1 MSRPI
6 FLGGLLSL
14 LLLTLVGCATQTL
27 APTELAVDG
36 ELIRHGRFALRAEA
50 PNQAPEAVQGGFAWR
65 DANGR
70 LTLDLSNPF
79 GNILAR
85 VLVQPDQATLTQP
98 NGEVLRATDPDG
110 LVQKAIGQRV
120 PVRDLRQWLRVPLRA
135 VPSMQQI
142 KRDDQGRII
151 AFEQNGWMVELTRF
165 DAQGPRLLV
174 LSRAEASQ
182 QIVIRLIVD
191 TP

>member
-1 MSRPI
+1 M
-6 FLGGLLSL
+6 L
-14 LLLTLVGCATQTL
+14 LLALVGCATQTSTS
-27 APTELAVDG
+27 PELTPGG
-36 ELIRHGRFALRAEA
+36 EFVRHGRFALRAEE
-50 PNQAPEAVQGGFAWR
+50 PNQAPEAVQGGFSWR
-65 DANGR
+65 DTNGR

-85 VLVQPDQATLTQP
+85 VLVEPGQATLTQP
-98 NGEVLRATDPDG
+98 SGEVLRATDPDG

-120 PVRDLRQWLRVPLRA
+120 PVRDLRQWLRTPLRA

-142 KRDDQGRII
+142 NRDDQGRIV
-151 AFEQNGWMVELTRF
+151 AFEQNGWAVELTRF

>member
-1 MSRPI
+1 MV
-6 FLGGLLSL
+6 LA
-14 LLLTLVGCATQTL
+14 GCATQTS
-27 APTELAVDG
+27 PTPEGVSG
-36 ELIRHGRFALRAEA
+36 SEFVRNGRFALRAEE

-85 VLVQPDQATLTQP
+85 VLLEPGQATLTQA

-120 PVRDLRQWLRVPLRA
+120 PVRDLRQWLRSPLRA
-135 VPSMQQI
+135 LPTMQQI
-142 KRDDQGRII
+142 NRDDQGRIV
-151 AFEQNGWMVELTRF
+151 AFEQNGWTVELTRF

>member
-1 MSRPI
+1 MSGRLFI
-6 FLGGLLSL
+6 GGLLSAL
-14 LLLTLVGCATQTL
+14 LMVLAGCATQTS
-27 APTELAVDG
+27 PTPEGVSG
-36 ELIRHGRFALRAEA
+36 SEFVRNGRFALRAEE

-85 VLVQPDQATLTQP
+85 VLVEPGQATLTQA

-120 PVRDLRQWLRVPLRA
+120 PVRDLRQWLRSPLRA
-135 VPSMQQI
+135 LPAMQQI
-142 KRDDQGRII
+142 NRDDQGRIV
-151 AFEQNGWMVELTRF
+151 AFEQNGWTVELTRF

>member
-1 MSRPI
+1 LSRPL
-6 FLGGLLSL
+6 FFVGLFGVL
-14 LLLTLVGCATQTL
+14 LMALAGCATQT
-27 APTELAVDG
+27 PTTPEWVAGG
-36 ELIRHGRFALRAEA
+36 EFVRHGRFSLRAEA

-65 DANGR
+65 DGNGR

-85 VLVQPDQATLTQP
+85 VIVEPTQATLTQP

-135 VPSMQQI
+135 LPAMQQI
-142 KRDDQGRII
+142 SRDEQGRIV
-151 AFEQNGWMVELTRF
+151 AFEQNGWTVELTRF

-174 LSRAEASQ
+174 LSRGEASQ
-182 QIVIRLIVD
+182 QVVIRLIVD

>member
-1 MSRPI
+1 MSSRL
-6 FLGGLLSL
+6 FFVGLFSL
-14 LLLTLVGCATQTL
+14 LLLVLTGCATQT
-27 APTELAVDG
+27 PRTSELTASGDFV
-36 ELIRHGRFALRAEA
+36 RNGRFSLRAEA

-65 DANGR
+65 DGNGR

-85 VLVQPDQATLTQP
+85 VIVEPNQASLTQP

-120 PVRDLRQWLRVPLRA
+120 PVRDLRQWLRAPLRELPA
-135 VPSMQQI
+135 MQQI
-142 KRDDQGRII
+142 KRDDQGRIV
-151 AFEQNGWMVELTRF
+151 AFEQNGWTVELTRF

-174 LSRAEASQ
+174 LSRAESNQ
-182 QIVIRLIVD
+182 YIVIRLIVD

>member
-1 MSRPI
+1 MSRPF

>member
-1 MSRPI
+1 MSRPL
-6 FLGGLLSL
+6 FFAGLLST
-14 LLLTLVGCATQTL
+14 LLLTLVGCATQ
-27 APTELAVDG
+27 APTPPELVVGG
-36 ELIRHGRFALRAEA
+36 EFVRHGRFALRSEA

-85 VLVQPDQATLTQP
+85 VNVEPNQATLTQP

-120 PVRDLRQWLRVPLRA
+120 PVRDLRQWLRAPLRA
-135 VPSMQQI
+135 LPAMQQI
-142 KRDDQGRII
+142 KRDDQGRIV
-151 AFEQNGWMVELTRF
+151 AFEQNGWAVALTRF

-174 LSRAEASQ
+174 LSRAEANQ

>member
-1 MSRPI
+1 MSRPL
-6 FLGGLLSL
+6 FFGGLLSVFL
-14 LLLTLVGCATQTL
+14 LALAGCATQT
-27 APTELAVDG
+27 PTTSEQVVGG
-36 ELIRHGRFALRAEA
+36 EFVRYGRFALRAEA
-50 PNQAPEAVQGGFAWR
+50 PNQAPEAVQGGFTWR

-85 VLVQPDQATLTQP
+85 VSVEPNQATLTQP

-110 LVQKAIGQRV
+110 LVQNAIGQRV
-120 PVRDLRQWLRVPLRA
+120 PVRDLRQWLRAPLPA
-135 VPSMQQI
+135 LPGMQQV
-142 KRDDQGRII
+142 KRDDQGRIV
-151 AFEQNGWMVELTRF
+151 AFEQNGWTVELTRF

-174 LSRAEASQ
+174 LSRTEASQ
-182 QIVIRLIVD
+182 QIMIRLIVD

>member
-1 MSRPI
+1 MSGRLL
-6 FLGGLLSL
+6 FGGLLTAL
-14 LLLTLVGCATQTL
+14 LVVLGGCATQTP
-27 APTELAVDG
+27 ATPEVAVDG
-36 ELIRHGRFALRAEA
+36 ELVRYGRFALRAEA
-50 PNQAPEAVQGGFAWR
+50 PSQAPEAVQGGFAWR

-85 VLVQPDQATLTQP
+85 VMVEPHQATLTQP

-135 VPSMQQI
+135 LPTMQQI
-142 KRDDQGRII
+142 KRDDQGRIV
-151 AFEQNGWMVELTRF
+151 AFEQNGWTVELARF

>member
-1 MSRPI
+1 MNGRLL
-6 FLGGLLSL
+6 FGGLLTAL
-14 LLLTLVGCATQTL
+14 LVVLGGCATQTP
-27 APTELAVDG
+27 ATPEVAVDG
-36 ELIRHGRFALRAEA
+36 ELVRHGRFALRAEA

-85 VLVQPDQATLTQP
+85 VMVEPHQATLTQP

-120 PVRDLRQWLRVPLRA
+120 PVRDLRQWLRAPLRA
-135 VPSMQQI
+135 LPSMQQI
-142 KRDDQGRII
+142 KRDDQGRIV
-151 AFEQNGWMVELTRF
+151 AFEQNGWTVELARF

>member
-1 MSRPI
+1 MSRPL
-6 FLGGLLSL
+6 FFAGLLST
-14 LLLTLVGCATQTL
+14 LLLTLVGCATQT
-27 APTELAVDG
+27 PTTPELVVGG
-36 ELIRHGRFALRAEA
+36 EFVRHGRFALRAEA

-85 VLVQPDQATLTQP
+85 VNVEPNQATLTQP
-98 NGEVLRATDPDG
+98 NGEVMRATDPDG

-120 PVRDLRQWLRVPLRA
+120 PVRDLRQWLRAPLRA
-135 VPSMQQI
+135 LPAMQQI
-142 KRDDQGRII
+142 KRDDQGRIV
-151 AFEQNGWMVELTRF
+151 AFEQNGWAVALTRF

-174 LSRAEASQ
+174 LSRAEANQ

>member
-1 MSRPI
+1 MSGRL
-6 FLGGLLSL
+6 FLGGLFTAL
-14 LLLTLVGCATQTL
+14 LMVLAGCATQT
-27 APTELAVDG
+27 PTSPEGVSG
-36 ELIRHGRFALRAEA
+36 SEFVRNGRFALRAEE
-50 PNQAPEAVQGGFAWR
+50 PNQAPEAVQGGFVWR
-65 DANGR
+65 DANSR

-85 VLVQPDQATLTQP
+85 VVVEPGQATLTQAS
-98 NGEVLRATDPDG
+98 GEVLRATDPDG

-120 PVRDLRQWLRVPLRA
+120 PVRDLRQWLRSPLRA
-135 VPSMQQI
+135 LPTMQQI
-142 KRDDQGRII
+142 NRDDQDRIV
-151 AFEQNGWMVELTRF
+151 AFEQNGWTVELTRF

-174 LSRAEASQ
+174 LSRTEASQ

>member
-1 MSRPI
+1 MSRQ
-6 FLGGLLSL
+6 FFFGGLLSVL
-14 LLLTLVGCATQTL
+14 LLGLVGCVTQP
-27 APTELAVDG
+27 PTRPELAVGG
-36 ELIRHGRFALRAEA
+36 ELVRHGRFALRAEA

-70 LTLDLSNPF
+70 LTLDLNNPF
-79 GNILAR
+79 GNTLAR
-85 VLVQPDQATLTQP
+85 VMVEPHQATLTQP

-120 PVRDLRQWLRVPLRA
+120 PVRDLRHWLRVPLRTL
-135 VPSMQQI
+135 PSMQQI
-142 KRDDQGRII
+142 KRDEQGRII
-151 AFEQNGWMVELTRF
+151 AFEQNGWAVELARF

>member
-1 MSRPI
+1 MSRPL
-6 FLGGLLSL
+6 FFAGLLSVFL
-14 LLLTLVGCATQTL
+14 LALAGCATQTP
-27 APTELAVDG
+27 ATSEREVAG
-36 ELIRHGRFALRAEA
+36 EFVRHGRFALRAEA

-85 VLVQPDQATLTQP
+85 VIVEPNQATLTQP

-120 PVRDLRQWLRVPLRA
+120 PVRDLRLWLRAPLRA
-135 VPSMQQI
+135 LPSMQQV

-151 AFEQNGWMVELTRF
+151 AFEQNGWTVELSRF

>member
-1 MSRPI
+1 MV
-6 FLGGLLSL
+6 LA
-14 LLLTLVGCATQTL
+14 GCATQTPP
-27 APTELAVDG
+27 APEGVSGSDFV
-36 ELIRHGRFALRAEA
+36 RNGRFALRAEE

-65 DANGR
+65 DANSR

-85 VLVQPDQATLTQP
+85 VVVEPGQATLTQA

-120 PVRDLRQWLRVPLRA
+120 PVRDLRQWLRSPLRA
-135 VPSMQQI
+135 LPTMQQI
-142 KRDDQGRII
+142 KRDDQGRIV
-151 AFEQNGWMVELTRF
+151 AFEQNGWTVELTRF

-174 LSRAEASQ
+174 LSRTEASQ

>member
-1 MSRPI
+1 MSGRL
-6 FLGGLLSL
+6 FLGGLFTAL
-14 LLLTLVGCATQTL
+14 LMVLAGCATQTPT
-27 APTELAVDG
+27 APEGVSG
-36 ELIRHGRFALRAEA
+36 SEFVRNGRFALRAEE

-85 VLVQPDQATLTQP
+85 VLVEPDQATLTQA

-120 PVRDLRQWLRVPLRA
+120 PVRDLRQWLRSPLRA
-135 VPSMQQI
+135 LPTMQQI
-142 KRDDQGRII
+142 NRDDQGRIV
-151 AFEQNGWMVELTRF
+151 AFEQNGWTVELTRF

>member
-1 MSRPI
+1 MSGRLL
-6 FLGGLLSL
+6 FGGLLTAL
-14 LLLTLVGCATQTL
+14 LVVLGGCATQP
-27 APTELAVDG
+27 PTTPELAEGG
-36 ELIRHGRFALRAEA
+36 EFVRHGRFALRAEA

-85 VLVQPDQATLTQP
+85 VMVEPHQATLTQP

-120 PVRDLRQWLRVPLRA
+120 PVRDLRQWLRAPLRA
-135 VPSMQQI
+135 LPSMQQI
-142 KRDDQGRII
+142 KRDDQGRIV
-151 AFEQNGWMVELTRF
+151 AFEQNGWTVELARF

>member
-1 MSRPI
+1 LSRQ
-6 FLGGLLSL
+6 FFFVGLLSVL
-14 LLLTLVGCATQTL
+14 LLALTGCATQNST
-27 APTELAVDG
+27 TSELTVGSDFV
-36 ELIRHGRFALRAEA
+36 RNGRFSLRAEA
-50 PNQAPEAVQGGFAWR
+50 PNKAPEAVQGGFAWR
-65 DANGR
+65 DGNGR
-70 LTLDLSNPF
+70 LTLDLNNPF

-85 VLVQPDQATLTQP
+85 VIVEPNQATLTQP
-98 NGEVLRATDPDG
+98 NGDVLRATDPDG

-135 VPSMQQI
+135 LPTMQQI
-142 KRDDQGRII
+142 KRDDQGRIV
-151 AFEQNGWMVELTRF
+151 AFEQNGWTVEMTRF

-174 LSRAEASQ
+174 LSRAESSQ

>member
-1 MSRPI
+1 M
-6 FLGGLLSL
+6 L
-14 LLLTLVGCATQTL
+14 LLVLVGCATQT
-27 APTELAVDG
+27 PTTSELTVGG
-36 ELIRHGRFALRAEA
+36 EFVRQGRFALRAEA

-65 DANGR
+65 DGNGR
-70 LTLDLSNPF
+70 LSLDLSNPF

-85 VLVQPDQATLTQP
+85 VIVEPTQATLTQP

-120 PVRDLRQWLRVPLRA
+120 PLRDLRLWLRVPLRA
-135 VPSMQQI
+135 LPAMQQI
-142 KRDDQGRII
+142 KRDDQGRIV
-151 AFEQNGWMVELTRF
+151 AFEQNGWTVELTRF
-165 DAQGPRLLV
+165 DSQGPRLLV
-174 LSRAEASQ
+174 LSRGESSQ

>member
-1 MSRPI
+1 M
-6 FLGGLLSL
+6 L
-14 LLLTLVGCATQTL
+14 LLALAGCATQT
-27 APTELAVDG
+27 PVTSELTVGGDFV
-36 ELIRHGRFALRAEA
+36 RYGRFSLRAEA
-50 PNQAPEAVQGGFAWR
+50 PNQAPEAVQGGFSWR
-65 DANGR
+65 DGNGR

-79 GNILAR
+79 GNVLAR
-85 VLVQPDQATLTQP
+85 VIVEPNQATLTQP

-120 PVRDLRQWLRVPLRA
+120 PVRDLRQWLRAPLRA
-135 VPSMQQI
+135 LPAMQQI
-142 KRDDQGRII
+142 KRDDQDRIV
-151 AFEQNGWMVELTRF
+151 AFEQNGWTVELTRF

-174 LSRAEASQ
+174 LSRAESSQ

>member
-1 MSRPI
+1 MSCRL
-6 FLGGLLSL
+6 FLGGLLSTLL
-14 LLLTLVGCATQTL
+14 LLLTGCATQ
-27 APTELAVDG
+27 APTSSEAVSVT
-36 ELIRHGRFALRAEA
+36 EFVRNGRFALRAEE
-50 PNQAPEAVQGGFAWR
+50 PNQVPEAVQGGFAWR

-85 VLVQPDQATLTQP
+85 VLVEPGQATLTQS

-120 PVRDLRQWLRVPLRA
+120 PVRDLRQWLRSPLLA
-135 VPSMQQI
+135 LPAMQQI
-142 KRDDQGRII
+142 NRDDQGRIVS
-151 AFEQNGWMVELTRF
+151 FEQNGWTVELSRF

-174 LSRAEASQ
+174 LSRLEARQ

>member
-1 MSRPI
+1 LSRPI

-98 NGEVLRATDPDG
+98 NVEVLRATDPDG

>member
-1 MSRPI
+1 L
-6 FLGGLLSL
+6 FVGGLLSAL
-14 LLLTLVGCATQTL
+14 LMVLAGCATQTSTT
-27 APTELAVDG
+27 PEGVSG
-36 ELIRHGRFALRAEA
+36 SEFVRNGRFALRAEE

-85 VLVQPDQATLTQP
+85 VLVEPGQATLTQA
-98 NGEVLRATDPDG
+98 NGEILRATDPDG

-120 PVRDLRQWLRVPLRA
+120 PVRDLRQWLRSPLRA
-135 VPSMQQI
+135 LPAMQQI
-142 KRDDQGRII
+142 NRDDQGRIV
-151 AFEQNGWMVELTRF
+151 AFEQNGWTVELTRF

-174 LSRAEASQ
+174 LSRTEASQ

>member
-1 MSRPI
+1 MSRPF

-36 ELIRHGRFALRAEA
+36 ELVRHGRFALRAEA

>member
-1 MSRPI
+1 M
-6 FLGGLLSL
+6 
-14 LLLTLVGCATQTL
+14 LLLTLVGCATQTP
-27 APTELAVDG
+27 ATSEQVVGG
-36 ELIRHGRFALRAEA
+36 EFVRNGRFALRAEA
-50 PNQAPEAVQGGFAWR
+50 SNQASEAVQGGFAWR
-65 DANGR
+65 DVDGR

-85 VLVQPDQATLTQP
+85 VSVELNQATLTQP

-120 PVRDLRQWLRVPLRA
+120 PVRDLRQWLRAPLRA
-135 VPSMQQI
+135 LPAMQQV
-142 KRDDQGRII
+142 KRDEQGRIV

-165 DAQGPRLLV
+165 DTQGPRLLV
-174 LSRAEASQ
+174 LSRTEASQ

>member
-1 MSRPI
+1 LSRPF

>member
-1 MSRPI
+1 MSRPL
-6 FLGGLLSL
+6 FFGGLLSVL
-14 LLLTLVGCATQTL
+14 LLILVGCATQTPTTPDL
-27 APTELAVDG
+27 ATEG
-36 ELIRHGRFALRAEA
+36 EFLRHGRFALRAEA

-85 VLVQPDQATLTQP
+85 VIVEPNQATLTQP

-120 PVRDLRQWLRVPLRA
+120 PVRDLRQWLRAPLRA
-135 VPSMQQI
+135 LPAMQQV
-142 KRDDQGRII
+142 KRDDQGRIV
-151 AFEQNGWMVELTRF
+151 AFEKNGWAVELSRF

-174 LSRAEASQ
+174 LSRTEASQ

>member
-1 MSRPI
+1 MSRSL
-6 FLGGLLSL
+6 FFAGLLSTL
-14 LLLTLVGCATQTL
+14 LVALVGCATQT
-27 APTELAVDG
+27 PTTPELGAGG
-36 ELIRHGRFALRAEA
+36 EFVRQGRFALRAEA

-65 DANGR
+65 DVNGR

-85 VLVQPDQATLTQP
+85 VNVEPNQATLTQP
-98 NGEVLRATDPDG
+98 NGDVLRATDPDG

-120 PVRDLRQWLRVPLRA
+120 PVRDLRQWLRAPLRA
-135 VPSMQQI
+135 LPAMQQI

-151 AFEQNGWMVELTRF
+151 AFEQNGWAVELTRF

-174 LSRAEASQ
+174 LSRAEANQ